1 MREIEWNNLNQ
12 LLVEQGKEIVE
23 RYRSFLNAYKKNASN
38 TLYNEF
44 TTFVKQEGNVLTLYG
59 SLPFYW
65 KFLEYGTRT
74 AIGNPPGKFPPINAI
89 MEWVKVKP
97 VTPRPMKNGKIPSIK
112 QLAFLIARAIQ
123 RNGTKPY
130 YFLTRS
136 MPEEDTLQPLIAK
149 AVEADMAEWIEN
161 YLNENIR

>member
-12 LLVEQGKEIVE
+12 LLVEQGKEIVAK
-23 RYRSFLNAYKKNASN
+23 YRSFLNAYKKNASN

-65 KFLEYGTRT
+65 KFLEFGTRT

-136 MPEEDTLQPLIAK
+136 MPEEETLRPLIAQ